1 MNLPPLPLLSFGGI
15 NEKQQEQKK
24 KKQLD
29 AALISSHY
37 EAAEGNGK
45 FCLLAK
51 YSENIIQLWKP
62 NGGKYHILE
71 L

>member
-1 MNLPPLPLLSFGGI
+1 MKN
-15 NEKQQEQKK
+15 NKNKK